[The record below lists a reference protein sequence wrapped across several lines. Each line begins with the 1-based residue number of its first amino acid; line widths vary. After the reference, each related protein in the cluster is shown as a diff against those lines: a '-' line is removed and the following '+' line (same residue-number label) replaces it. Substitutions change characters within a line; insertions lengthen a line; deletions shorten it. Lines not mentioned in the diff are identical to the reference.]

1 MTMRMC
7 FKDLEIKSTYRSVYD
22 NIPEDFFNRI
32 LSEATV
38 YLRAAGYYSSTSLKT
53 ISAGLSKMVWKDG
66 HMKLLISPNLQEED
80 REAIRAGKLTP
91 EAVIKKI
98 FVEDRDGLQELMSN
112 DNVNALSFL
121 IASNKLD
128 IKFVVSS
135 DYNGLFHMKF
145 GILYDR
151 DGDIVSFS
159 GSLNESNNGL
169 NENGEEFKV
178 FKSWIPGQKIYIDP
192 DIEFFN
198 HLFKEGE
205 HYGKFYTVNLPDE
218 VKQIFLDVWEE
229 SKKKQKLIGARK
241 LRYYQK
247 DAIEAWTNNNFNGIV
262 EMATGTGKTEVGLEA
277 MKLIKNES
285 KSPKLIYLIAVPTN
299 LLVQQW
305 ESRVRK
311 DNIKIKIVGTTLGKT
326 KVYQEIKYFFSSNLK
341 ELCLIGT
348 YSTLSSSWFLKLLG
362 EQKSAEVFFIA
373 DEVHWTG
380 AEKNSLSLL
389 KSYKYRLGLSATPIR
404 TYDLEGTDYILNYF
418 SKVVYVY
425 SMKQAISEGYLSK
438 YRYQVYP
445 CFLENDEYNEYLNL
459 TKKLIRISS
468 SQKKEETLLDNKN
481 LTLLLNLRAKI
492 IKKARNKEKV
502 LVDIITSLAQKQ
514 GDFHHLIV
522 FFEDTEQLNNS
533 VNEIYRNTNLRF
545 RVINNQT
552 SERDRN
558 DIIRQFGEGFL
569 NFIVAMRVLDEGLDS
584 PYADKAIFVSSNS
597 NPRQYIQRRGRI
609 LRIGVKKGIA
619 EIYDIL
625 VLPHRALFND
635 TITNDS
641 IEMKL
646 LKGEIK
652 RAISF
657 CVDADN
663 KMECMNEIE
672 NITKGWDINVWDM
685 FNEVNNYE

>member
-1 MTMRMC
+1 
-7 FKDLEIKSTYRSVYD
+7 
-22 NIPEDFFNRI
+22 
-32 LSEATV
+32 
-38 YLRAAGYYSSTSLKT
+38 
-53 ISAGLSKMVWKDG
+53 
-66 HMKLLISPNLQEED
+66 
-80 REAIRAGKLTP
+80 
-91 EAVIKKI
+91 
-98 FVEDRDGLQELMSN
+98 
-112 DNVNALSFL
+112 
-121 IASNKLD
+121 
-128 IKFVVSS
+128 
-135 DYNGLFHMKF
+135 MKF

-151 DGDIVSFS
+151 EGDIVSFS

-198 HLFKEGE
+198 HLFQEGE

-218 VKQIFLDVWEE
+218 VKQIFLDGWNE
-229 SKKKQKLIGARK
+229 SKKKQKLSGARE

-285 KSPKLIYLIAVPTN
+285 KSLKLIYLIAVPTN

-311 DNIKIKIVGTTLGKT
+311 DNLDIKIVVTTLGKT

-348 YSTLSSSWFLKLLG
+348 YSTLSSSWFIKLLS

-380 AEKNSLSLL
+380 AEKNSLALL

-425 SMKQAISEGYLSK
+425 SMKQAIKEGYLSK

-445 CFLENDEYNEYLNL
+445 CFLEYDEYNKYLNL
-459 TKKLIRISS
+459 TKKLIRMSS

-552 SERDRN
+552 SERNRN
-558 DIIRQFGEGFL
+558 DIIRQFDEGFL

-584 PYADKAIFVSSNS
+584 HYADKAIFVSSNS

-625 VLPHRALFND
+625 VLPHRALFNE
-635 TITNDS
+635 TMTSDS

-657 CVDADN
+657 SVDADN

-672 NITKGWDINVWDM
+672 NITKGWDINVWDI